1 MKTVFIT
8 GVSRGLG
15 LGFTKA
21 FLESGSRVLGTV
33 RSTSPEI
40 TKLKDVFPDT
50 LELIQ
55 WEAGTPLDGTQ
66 LNQIP
71 NSFWSEGNKTFDWII
86 SNAGV
91 KPADPSTFPKDLNG
105 EDILEAVR
113 VNVVGPLEVVKA
125 LVPHWTHRDSKVVH
139 ISTSIASLSQPM
151 TGYATAYATSKTA
164 LNMLSLHLKPWLDNH
179 VGDFLLLHPGWVKT
193 DMGGNRAPLTI
204 EESIQGMIQVIQTHG
219 PKDPLFLDYT
229 GAKIPW

>member
-1 MKTVFIT
+1 MRTVFIT

-15 LGFTKA
+15 LGFAKA
-21 FLESGSRVLGTV
+21 FLESGYRVLGTV
-33 RSTSPEI
+33 RSRSPEI
-40 TKLKDVFPDT
+40 AELKDSFPET

-55 WEAGTPLDGTQ
+55 WEAGTPLGGNQ

-71 NSFWSEGNKTFDWII
+71 SSFWSEGNKTFDWII

-91 KPADPSTFPKDLNG
+91 KPSDPSTFPQDLKG

-125 LVPHWTHRDSKVVH
+125 LVPHWTHKGTKVVH

-151 TGYATAYATSKTA
+151 AGYATAYATSKTA
-164 LNMLSLHLKPWLDNH
+164 LNMLSLHLKPWLENH

-204 EESIQGMIQVIQTHG
+204 QESIQGMIQVIETHG
-219 PKDPLFLDYT
+219 PKDSLFLDYT